1 MVATFDATGELEDAS
16 PDLTLQDSFFI
27 RTNFVLE
34 RVRLKEILWVQAD
47 GNYTCIVT
55 SEKKYMVRL
64 SMRKVFSRLPASD
77 FIKIH
82 KTYVVQANFI
92 EKVDTREMVVT
103 VGNTSLPLG
112 KIHKD
117 RLLELLDII

>member
-1 MVATFDATGELEDAS
+1 MVATFDATGDLEYAS
-16 PDLTLQDSFFI
+16 PNLTLQDSFFI

-34 RVRLKEILWVQAD
+34 RVRLKDILWVQAD

-55 SEKKYMVRL
+55 SEKKYIVRL
-64 SMRKVFSRLPASD
+64 SMRKVFSRLPASN

-82 KTYVVQANFI
+82 KTYIVQASLI
-92 EKVDTREMVVT
+92 EKVDTRENIVT
-103 VGNTSLPLG
+103 VGNFPLPLG
-112 KIHKD
+112 KIYKD